1 MNSLNGV
8 IKSKKEDVYTIL
20 ASTKAVDRD
29 REIILPSA
37 FKNLDSY
44 LKNNPVILGFHNYYD
59 FPIGKAVSGQI
70 TDDAL
75 VLDIVFAQTE
85 MGKEAKY
92 LFDNGFMNS
101 FSVGF
106 IPKAW
111 DFDGDNRRVYSD
123 VELLEVSAVPVPSNA
138 TATMMREAEKAGMS
152 LKYFKQILDKESKQ
166 PAKADDAEM
175 KVKEEGLNKINKMK
189 RKYLWI

>member
-1 MNSLNGV
+1 MNSITAT
-8 IKSKKEDVYTIL
+8 IKSKKDDIYSIL
-20 ASTKAVDRD
+20 ASTKSVDRD
-29 REIILPSA
+29 GEVILPSA

-44 LKNNPVILGFHNYYD
+44 LKNNPVVLGFHDYHN
-59 FPIGKAVSGQI
+59 FPIGKAVNGKI

-85 MGKEAKY
+85 KGKEAKY

-111 DFDGDNRRVYSD
+111 DFDAENKRVYTD

-138 TATMMREAEKAGMS
+138 SSNIIRQAEKDGVS
-152 LKYFKQILDKESKQ
+152 LKHFKSFLVDDSNP
-166 PAKADDAEM
+166 PAEADEDED
-175 KVKEEGLNKINKMK
+175 VIEIDLFENIK
-189 RKYLWI
+189 RMRGKYKWI